1 MPLDSSRGPH
11 TKCQHQPA
19 PIAPPLLQVIL
30 KESLPGKQDS
40 GKKELTLNGA
50 CRENIGTDMCVCWPS
65 QERLASRQESLVVS
79 GDLQEYETQIY
90 VSLSTDEVDVLPSNN
105 VPEWVTDAFKWL
117 EA

>member
-1 MPLDSSRGPH
+1 MPVDSSRGPH

-19 PIAPPLLQVIL
+19 PIAPPPLRVIL

-50 CRENIGTDMCVCWPS
+50 CIENIGTDICVCWSS
-65 QERLASRQESLVVS
+65 QERLDSRQDSLVVS
-79 GDLQEYETQIY
+79 GDLQEYEIQIY
-90 VSLSTDEVDVLPSNN
+90 VSLSMDEVDALPSNN
-105 VPEWVTDAFKWL
+105 VLEWVTDASKWL

>member
-1 MPLDSSRGPH
+1 M
-11 TKCQHQPA
+11 
-19 PIAPPLLQVIL
+19 

-50 CRENIGTDMCVCWPS
+50 CSEKIGTDICVCRSS
-65 QERLASRQESLVVS
+65 QERLDSRQDSLAVS

-90 VSLSTDEVDVLPSNN
+90 VSLSMDEVDALPSNN
-105 VPEWVTDAFKWL
+105 VLEWVTDAFKWL

>member
-1 MPLDSSRGPH
+1 MPVDSSRGPH

-19 PIAPPLLQVIL
+19 PIAPPPLRVIL

-50 CRENIGTDMCVCWPS
+50 CSENIETDICVCWSS
-65 QERLASRQESLVVS
+65 QERLDSRQDSLAVS

-90 VSLSTDEVDVLPSNN
+90 VSLSMDEVDALPSNN
-105 VPEWVTDAFKWL
+105 VLEWVTDAFKWL